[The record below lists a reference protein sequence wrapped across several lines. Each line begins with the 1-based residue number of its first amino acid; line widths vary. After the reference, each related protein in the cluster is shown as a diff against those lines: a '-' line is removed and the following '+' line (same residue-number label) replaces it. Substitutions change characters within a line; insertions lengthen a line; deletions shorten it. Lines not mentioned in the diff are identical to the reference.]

1 MSTTFVRA
9 LPVQHPIRTL
19 GRNDAVDMLSADH
32 RVVGVKQ
39 GATVPELREWCAATV
54 WISSHPALAADD
66 VVLLSVAQ
74 CDTLGAMLEVDTTRG
89 VIETSGL
96 GRRHHRYHCAIV
108 G

>member
-9 LPVQHPIRTL
+9 LLAHHPIRTL
-19 GRNDAVDMLSADH
+19 GRNDAVEMLSADH
-32 RVVGVKQ
+32 QVVGVKQ
-39 GATVPELREWCAATV
+39 GATVSELREWCAATV